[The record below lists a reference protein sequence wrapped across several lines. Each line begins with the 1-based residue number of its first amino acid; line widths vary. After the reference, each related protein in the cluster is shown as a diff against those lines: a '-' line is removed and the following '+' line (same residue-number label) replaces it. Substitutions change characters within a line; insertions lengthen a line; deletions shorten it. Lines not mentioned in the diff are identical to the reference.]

1 MAQQA
6 RLLLSL
12 PSLPSLLLLLLL
24 SYWPDACLAC

>member
-6 RLLLSL
+6 RLLL
-12 PSLPSLLLLLLL
+12 SLPSLLLLLLL